1 MAFNTKLAD
10 RLREYL
16 AEIPGIDIEE
26 KKMFS
31 GMAFMV
37 NGKMCVNVSGDNLMC
52 RFDPAL
58 QEEVAGKKGYEPMI
72 MKGRELEGYCYVNP
86 EGFKTKKD
94 FEYWIELCLD
104 FNSKAKAS
112 KKTKTSK
119 KATGS
124 KKVKK

>member
-16 AEIPGIDIEE
+16 ASVPGISIGE

-37 NGKMCVNVSGDNLMC
+37 NGKMCVNVSGENLMC

-58 QEEVAGKKGYEPMI
+58 QEEVAGRIGYEPMI
-72 MKGRELEGYCYVNP
+72 MKGRELTGYCYVSP

-94 FEYWIELCLD
+94 FEYWVKLCLE
-104 FNSKAKAS
+104 FNNKAKAS
-112 KKTKTSK
+112 KKAGK
-119 KATGS
+119 K
-124 KKVKK
+124 K

>member
-16 AEIPGIDIEE
+16 ASVPGIRIEE
-26 KKMFS
+26 KRMFS

-37 NGKMCVNVSGDNLMC
+37 NGKMCINVSGDNLMC

-58 QEEVAGKKGYEPMI
+58 QEVVVGRNGYEPMI
-72 MKGRELEGYCYVNP
+72 MKGRELIGYCYVSL
-86 EGFKTKKD
+86 EGFKTKRD
-94 FEYWIELCLD
+94 FEYWVNLCLD

-112 KKTKTSK
+112 KKPGK
-119 KATGS
+119 K
-124 KKVKK
+124 K